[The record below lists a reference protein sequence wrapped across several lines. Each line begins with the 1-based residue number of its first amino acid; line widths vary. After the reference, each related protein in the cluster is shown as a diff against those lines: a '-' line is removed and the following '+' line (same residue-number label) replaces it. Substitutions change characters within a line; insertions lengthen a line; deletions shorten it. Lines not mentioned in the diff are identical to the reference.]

1 MTLSKYNLIRA
12 ACALGLAGCFV
23 PAHGDTV
30 KLINGDTLTG
40 TVVHSDERGVV
51 LKHSLL
57 GTMTLQTDRIAEV
70 ILGDEAEQTKTPDTE
85 KADTKPADKSALKAV
100 EKAALEAAAKDRAFW
115 RRFRD
120 DWDSRLTLGFN
131 NSQGST
137 DREDYRVQFKTRF
150 QDGAERI
157 SFDTNWYYATANG
170 NQTQNRFQADLTKD
184 WLQEDKP
191 WFFFIR
197 GQYRFDENRSWEHRT
212 SAFGGGGYTLAKTD
226 DVEVNTRLGF
236 GGTYEYGS
244 VNEFT
249 PEALF
254 GGSVIKWHV
263 TDRAAISGETVYFP
277 SLEDSTSFRVESNI
291 EWTYKL
297 DTADGLALKLGIEN
311 DYDSATPNEA
321 ENNDVRY
328 YGAIVLDF

>member
-1 MTLSKYNLIRA
+1 M
-12 ACALGLAGCFV
+12 

-30 KLINGDTLTG
+30 KLVNGDTLTG

-51 LKHSLL
+51 LKHPLL
-57 GTMTLQTDRIAEV
+57 GTMTVQNDRIDKV
-70 ILGDEAEQTKTPDTE
+70 TVGDEAEPPQTSDADE
-85 KADTKPADKSALKAV
+85 VKAEPTDKRAVKAA
-100 EKAALEAAAKDRAFW
+100 EKAALEAAARERTSW
-115 RRFRD
+115 RRFRE

-131 NSQGST
+131 GSQGST
-137 DREDYRVQFKTRF
+137 ERQDYRIQFKTRF
-150 QDGAERI
+150 QDGDERI
-157 SFDTNWYYATANG
+157 SLDTNWYYQTANG
-170 NQTQNRFQADLTKD
+170 NQTQNRFQADFTKD
-184 WLQEDKP
+184 WLQKDKP

-226 DVEVNTRLGF
+226 DIEVNTRLGF

-254 GGSVIKWHV
+254 GGSVIKWHI

-277 SLEDSTSFRVESNI
+277 SLEDSASFRIESSV

-297 DTADGLALKLGIEN
+297 DTADGLSLKLGVEN
-311 DYDSATPNEA
+311 DYDSATPNETD
-321 ENNDVRY
+321 NNDVRY